1 MRDSTALNAMV
12 NELVKGQ
19 TRYKATS
26 AKTKVLL
33 RKTKCLEEE
42 EEPRT
47 SLDEMDGESRPIRK
61 RKKDNMIELSSRK

>member
-1 MRDSTALNAMV
+1 MRDSTALNALV

-19 TRYKATS
+19 TRYKASS

-47 SLDEMDGESRPIRK
+47 SLDEMDGGESSH
-61 RKKDNMIELSSRK
+61 KKEEKGQYD

>member
-47 SLDEMDGESRPIRK
+47 SLDEMDGGESSH
-61 RKKDNMIELSSRK
+61 KKEEKGQYD